1 MPGRAGFRIEPKHG
15 ILSAMFRW
23 GRASIAYALIA
34 VGALALGHGFDRS
47 SLLSYQPSWLPL
59 SGIEAHTFSL
69 VLGGAFAALVVL
81 GTRVL
86 VENVGWARNLHRDLR
101 PMTLR
106 LDAAGVLAI
115 AVLSAVAE
123 ELVFR
128 GLLLPWVGL
137 WPQALLF
144 GLAHAQ
150 LSGPSRWVWVAWAS
164 VVGLA
169 LGAMFVL
176 TGSLLGPMLAHGL
189 INGLNLLYLKSHD
202 TTPAPR
208 HSLGGLFRGGGP
220 AAPETEAH
228 TTDRPSPLPAGRR
241 A

>member
-1 MPGRAGFRIEPKHG
+1 
-15 ILSAMFRW
+15 MFRW
-23 GRASIAYALIA
+23 GRASVAYALIA
-34 VGALALGHGFDRS
+34 AGAVALGHGFNRG
-47 SLLSYQPSWLPL
+47 SLLVYPGSWLPL
-59 SGIEAHTFSL
+59 SGVEAHTFSL

-101 PMTLR
+101 PLTLR
-106 LDAAGVLAI
+106 LDAAGILAI
-115 AVLSAVAE
+115 ASLSALAE

-128 GLLLPWVGL
+128 GLLMPWVGL
-137 WPQALLF
+137 LPQALLF
-144 GLAHAQ
+144 GVAHAQ

-169 LGAMFVL
+169 LGAMFEL

-189 INGLNLLYLKSHD
+189 INGLNLVYLKTHD
-202 TTPAPR
+202 TAPPPR
-208 HSLGGLFRGGGP
+208 SYLGGLLAGVGGSGDATSRS
-220 AAPETEAH
+220 AAS
-228 TTDRPSPLPAGRR
+228 DRPSPLPAGRR

>member
-1 MPGRAGFRIEPKHG
+1 
-15 ILSAMFRW
+15 MFRW

-34 VGALALGHGFDRS
+34 VGALALGHGFDRA
-47 SLLSYQPSWLPL
+47 SLLGYEPSWLPL
-59 SGIEAHTFSL
+59 SGFEAHAFSL

-106 LDAAGVLAI
+106 LDVAGIVAI
-115 AVLSAVAE
+115 AALSAVAE

-137 WPQALLF
+137 FPQALLF

-169 LGAMFVL
+169 LGSMFCL
-176 TGSLLGPMLAHGL
+176 TGSLLGPILAHGL
-189 INGLNLLYLKSHD
+189 INGLNLAYLKAHD
-202 TTPAPR
+202 TAPPR
-208 HSLGGLFRGGGP
+208 NSLGGLLSERRSP
-220 AAPETEAH
+220 VP
-228 TTDRPSPLPAGRR
+228 DRPSPLERGFSPATRE
-241 A
+241 